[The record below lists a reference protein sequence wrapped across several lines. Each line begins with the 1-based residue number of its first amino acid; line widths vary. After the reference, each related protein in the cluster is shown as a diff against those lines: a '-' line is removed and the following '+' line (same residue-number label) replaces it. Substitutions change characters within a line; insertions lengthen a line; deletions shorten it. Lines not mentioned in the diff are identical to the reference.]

1 MAFTYAAREE
11 GKKEK
16 EYDNKVNTLATK
28 GYDDSNKQGME
39 QYRTAYENF
48 KPFEYDVNGDAL
60 YQQYKDQYTRQGN
73 LAMQDTIGKASAMT
87 GGYGNSYAQQVGQQ
101 TFNGYMQALNDKI
114 PELYALAYDK
124 YNQEKADVY
133 NMYQMYADA
142 DATNYNRWANDIG
155 IYAGL
160 HDSERAYNT
169 DVYNAKRN
177 LAYNEY
183 ADEQANAATV
193 TAAEIEAAA
202 SAWEAQ
208 KWALENGYT
217 YDANSGQFVKTG
229 GSADTSF
236 FEEKL
241 AGASNNGELDDML
254 TSWKDDK
261 LISEDQAKELYEKY
275 EFHAPMSLYDQIIAG
290 KTSGEKKNGKGK
302 WDVSGFTLTNDGGG
316 RLGID
321 RNATFTD
328 KYGNEY
334 SMADAFRELKKY
346 MSASDARDY
355 IYVFQDL
362 LGANN

>member
-16 EYDNKVNTLATK
+16 EYGNKVNTLATK

-183 ADEQANAATV
+183 ADEQANNATIAAAQINASKPREMSTTEANEMADWLQSKV
-193 TAAEIEAAA
+193 SEGWTGTQITNYLDALVWQGTLTDEAAYWLKSSILFPLPRAEDAGMMGRLAEI
-202 SAWEAQ
+202 
-208 KWALENGYT
+208 
-217 YDANSGQFVKTG
+217 
-229 GSADTSF
+229 
-236 FEEKL
+236 
-241 AGASNNGELDDML
+241 
-254 TSWKDDK
+254 
-261 LISEDQAKELYEKY
+261 
-275 EFHAPMSLYDQIIAG
+275 
-290 KTSGEKKNGKGK
+290 
-302 WDVSGFTLTNDGGG
+302 
-316 RLGID
+316 GI
-321 RNATFTD
+321 
-328 KYGNEY
+328 
-334 SMADAFRELKKY
+334 
-346 MSASDARDY
+346 
-355 IYVFQDL
+355 
-362 LGANN
+362 